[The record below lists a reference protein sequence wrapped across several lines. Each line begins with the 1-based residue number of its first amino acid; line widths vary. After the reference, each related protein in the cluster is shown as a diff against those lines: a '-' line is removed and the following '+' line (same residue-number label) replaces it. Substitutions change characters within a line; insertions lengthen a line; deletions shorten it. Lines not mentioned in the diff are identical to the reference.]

1 MQSRK
6 FLMATVILLGSL
18 GTSLG
23 AGAAM
28 VTAANTLS
36 GSPIPLGGDFN
47 GAPTGYEG
55 VAGIYAG
62 TGFSAA
68 ESFAGQTVAL
78 VSGYEVVTGTPGG
91 PLSLN
96 TPAAANGVTLWNGEE
111 LQGLTGG
118 GTACADPCTGE
129 GAVSLLFAAPQAAI
143 GLDVLKFEGGNVLLQ
158 FFTPAG
164 VAFDDVTIAPSAVR
178 HWTFTAESGH
188 TIGGV
193 TLTNSDLTAGVAFDD
208 LRLTPAE
215 VTSPVPI
222 PAAAW
227 LLISGLGGLGVVGRR
242 KRHRT
247 GPAT

>member
-1 MQSRK
+1 MRSEK
-6 FLMATVILLGSL
+6 LWLPTVILLGSL

-23 AGAAM
+23 ARAAM
-28 VTAANTLS
+28 VTSANILS
-36 GSPIPLGGDFN
+36 GSPIAVGGDFS
-47 GAPTGYEG
+47 GAATQHQG

-78 VSGYEVVTGTPGG
+78 VGGYETVSGAPSG

-96 TPAAANGVTLWNGEE
+96 APADADGVTLWDGVE

-118 GTACADPCTGE
+118 GPACGDPCTGE
-129 GAVSLLFAAPQAAI
+129 GAVSFLFAAPQAAI
-143 GLDVLKFEGGNVLLQ
+143 GLDVLKFETGNVLLQ

-164 VAFDDVTIAPSAVR
+164 VAFDAVTIAPSAVR

-188 TIGGV
+188 VIGGV

-208 LRLTPAE
+208 LRLTPAA
-215 VTSPVPI
+215 VPSPVPI

-242 KRHRT
+242 RRH
-247 GPAT
+247 